1 MISDPTRDEEIIN
14 RERNDEKEIIFMIT
28 RVYVILFVG
37 IKAREEKRVKEIH
50 LSST

>member
-1 MISDPTRDEEIIN
+1 MKKKLK
-14 RERNDEKEIIFMIT
+14 REKRNDENETIFMIT

-37 IKAREEKRVKEIH
+37 ITEREEKRVKEIH